1 MSNVSLSRCSENSL
15 GKHLVGLCRV
25 SVTAQAN
32 RRGCQVDKY
41 VARFEHLG
49 QIACKNVELANTI
62 GRQTVEREEFG
73 NGAVRPQSVGYVTTH
88 RTRRAGDDDSQLIHS
103 STMHCVS
110 DSGPFDEEG
119 NDDFDFSSLFEGLG
133 AGGDPNAM
141 MASFMQL
148 FGGGLGGMAGGL
160 DNAVN
165 LAVSIAAGGQTET
178 NVDPVDRMALEQL
191 VRVAELHIGQA
202 TGLRTSTG
210 STPLTIAPVTRG
222 DWVRKSMQAYKPVLE
237 QMAAAL
243 TGIGDDAE
251 TSSDP
256 QMAMFEQMF
265 ASIRPMMVNMTTGS
279 MIGHLGTRAL
289 GTYDLPIPRPGT
301 NELVVVVP
309 NLDSFGGEWSLDK
322 DELRLW
328 IALSEV
334 AHHAVLSIPH
344 VAEQMTSLLSR
355 YTQAFSNDT
364 SGITNSLEGFA
375 PSGDI
380 NDIGELQKQL
390 QDMFGNPTALIGS
403 IRSPEQEA
411 LLPEIAALVGVIVGY
426 VDHIMDSVG
435 NNLISS
441 YGQLTEALRR
451 RRVTTAEADR
461 FVERLLGLELDQ
473 ELYDRGRAFV
483 DGIVE
488 LGGAA
493 GTDKLW
499 ESVETLPTPNELGSP
514 GLWLSRMEID
524 FDIEIDPADLAGL
537 EELLQDPDR
546 EEE

>member
-1 MSNVSLSRCSENSL
+1 
-15 GKHLVGLCRV
+15 
-25 SVTAQAN
+25 
-32 RRGCQVDKY
+32 
-41 VARFEHLG
+41 
-49 QIACKNVELANTI
+49 
-62 GRQTVEREEFG
+62 
-73 NGAVRPQSVGYVTTH
+73 
-88 RTRRAGDDDSQLIHS
+88 
-103 STMHCVS
+103 MHCVS

-148 FGGGLGGMAGGL
+148 FGGGMGGGLGGMGGGF
-160 DNAVN
+160 DNALN
-165 LAVSIAAGGQTET
+165 LAVSIAAGGQTEA
-178 NVDPVDRMALEQL
+178 NVDPVDRMAMEQL

-202 TGLRTSTG
+202 TGLRTSTD
-210 STPLTIAPVTRG
+210 SPLTIAPVTRG

-237 QMAAAL
+237 QLAASL
-243 TGIGDDAE
+243 TGIGDNNE
-251 TSSDP
+251 SNGDP
-256 QMAMFEQMF
+256 QMAMFEQLF

-279 MIGHLGTRAL
+279 MIGHLGSRAL

-309 NLDSFGGEWSLDK
+309 NLDAFGGEWSLDK

-334 AHHAVLSIPH
+334 AHHVVLSIPH
-344 VAEQMTSLLSR
+344 VAEQMTQLLAR
-355 YTQAFSNDT
+355 YTNAFSNDS
-364 SGITNSLEGFA
+364 SGIADSLGGFEL
-375 PSGDI
+375 SGDI

-411 LLPEIAALVGVIVGY
+411 LLPEIAALVAAIVGY

-451 RRVTTAEADR
+451 RRVTTSEADR

-473 ELYDRGRAFV
+473 ALYDRGRAFV

-488 LGGAA
+488 LGGEDGIA
-493 GTDKLW
+493 KLW
-499 ESVETLPTPNELGSP
+499 ESPETLPTPNELGSP
-514 GLWLSRMEID
+514 GLWLARMDID
-524 FDIEIDPADLAGL
+524 FDVEVDPADLEGL
-537 EELLQDPDR
+537 EEFLQNP
-546 EEE
+546 EEEE